1 MGSYYKHKKKET
13 IDVSY
18 SFRCE
23 QCMKESGPLTAVIS
37 GMEAEINSNYK
48 QLEAKKQKIL
58 DEHAHQNL
66 VRAAKEAYTNATEK
80 QIYSKA
86 FKDECPHC
94 HKPQSWAVSGIKDEL
109 FTNPIVS
116 ALVGIIAGAA
126 CYFFADVEEK
136 LIIALAC
143 AGIGI
148 AVGAV
153 FLILNVVKMQNKK
166 KQTASA
172 TQKNKPVIEWT
183 AIQHILNEQQ

>member
-1 MGSYYKHKKKET
+1 MGTYYRHRKTET
-13 IDVSY
+13 IDVPY

-23 QCMKESGPLTAVIS
+23 QCMKDSGALTATIL

-126 CYFFADVEEK
+126 CYFVADVEEK

>member
-1 MGSYYKHKKKET
+1 M
-13 IDVSY
+13 
-18 SFRCE
+18 
-23 QCMKESGPLTAVIS
+23 
-37 GMEAEINSNYK
+37 
-48 QLEAKKQKIL
+48 
-58 DEHAHQNL
+58 
-66 VRAAKEAYTNATEK
+66 
-80 QIYSKA
+80 
-86 FKDECPHC
+86 
-94 HKPQSWAVSGIKDEL
+94 
-109 FTNPIVS
+109 
-116 ALVGIIAGAA
+116 GIIAGAA

>member
-1 MGSYYKHKKKET
+1 MPRKSKS
-13 IDVSY
+13 I
-18 SFRCE
+18 
-23 QCMKESGPLTAVIS
+23 P
-37 GMEAEINSNYK
+37 
-48 QLEAKKQKIL
+48 
-58 DEHAHQNL
+58 
-66 VRAAKEAYTNATEK
+66 
-80 QIYSKA
+80 KA

-153 FLILNVVKMQNKK
+153 FLILKCC
-166 KQTASA
+166 
-172 TQKNKPVIEWT
+172 KNAE
-183 AIQHILNEQQ
+183 

>member
-1 MGSYYKHKKKET
+1 MGTYYRHRKTET
-13 IDVSY
+13 IDVPY

-23 QCMKESGPLTAVIS
+23 QCMKDSGALTATIL

-116 ALVGIIAGAA
+116 ALVGIIAG
-126 CYFFADVEEK
+126 
-136 LIIALAC
+136 
-143 AGIGI
+143 IGI